1 MKRNIEDL
9 ATELI
14 RLPKRERL
22 EIVRFLLFLDNRS
35 LDSDDIDSA
44 WEKEITDRVRAVDEG
59 TAIGMDYDKAM
70 QKIEKRFTS

>member
-9 ATELI
+9 TTELI

-35 LDSDDIDSA
+35 QDSEDIESD
-44 WEKEITDRVRAVDEG
+44 WEQEITDRIRAVDNG
-59 TAIGMDYDKAM
+59 TAIGMDYDQAM
-70 QKIEKRFTS
+70 QTIEKHFTP